1 MDKKNKKTLRVF
13 KTLRVWNMAIAL
25 VTVLALA
32 TACGGQTATPVSRGT
47 ISPTAA
53 AQTPVPF
60 TVTPSPTTGATLTP
74 TRIVL
79 SRRTVVTPSP
89 TPACPGG
96 IVTITAHDWSSM
108 DQEESWQLVIQQFE
122 AANPCIKVTSE
133 RLPDDR
139 EARLLE
145 IASGSA
151 PDLVGVDSS
160 DLARSIALGGLEDLT
175 IFING
180 DADFK
185 PDTMFDATAW
195 KAGFVVGMPVAV
207 MKEYSTSAF
216 YINTALFEQAGI
228 AIPQDGNWTYDDFLD
243 DARLLTI
250 DQNGNNA
257 TNPNFDP
264 NHVAIWGASLPWWD
278 GSSGWWRGFQNL
290 LYAWGAHTI
299 SPDGLSAQGYLNSPQ
314 AIEAWAW
321 YSDLIHVYHVAPDI
335 SLLAAQ
341 HITNEDLFRQHRLA
355 IVGSFWGPWYREVL
369 DQDPLLKWQVVPLPA
384 GPAGHKS
391 TMSWMGW
398 GINPRTRYP
407 QAAWTLLKWLTTDP
421 GQSVFA
427 AKALTADLAIAQQI
441 QQQDDPFWG
450 VFSRETANLDGLD
463 DTFSPYYT
471 TCVDIPGS
479 ALLGRMMAEGG
490 AQFDIVNELDQFA
503 TSAEQCLWK
512 HNPGKSTA
520 TPLPA
525 SETPEFEGTPGELT
539 TPAPMTE
546 TPAVEDAP
554 ELISATPN

>member
-1 MDKKNKKTLRVF
+1 MDKNNQKTLRVF
-13 KTLRVWNMAIAL
+13 KTLRVWEIAL
-25 VTVLALA
+25 ALVIILTLA
-32 TACGGQTATPVSRGT
+32 TACGGQAPTPSKTAP
-47 ISPTAA
+47 AK
-53 AQTPVPF
+53 TPVPF
-60 TVTPSPTTGATLTP
+60 TVTPSPTMGTVSP

-79 SRRTVVTPSP
+79 SIRTAAPSP
-89 TPACPGG
+89 TPACPDG
-96 IVTITAHDWSSM
+96 VAKITAHDWSSM

-122 AANPCIKVTSE
+122 AANPCIQVSSE

-160 DLARSIALGGLEDLT
+160 DLARSIALGGLEDLSL
-175 IFING
+175 FIVG

-185 PDTMFDATAW
+185 PDAFDPTAW
-195 KAGFVVGMPVAV
+195 KAGIVAGMPVAV
-207 MKEYSTSAF
+207 VKDYSTSAF
-216 YINTALFEQAGI
+216 YINTTLFEQAGI
-228 AIPQDGNWTYDDFLD
+228 PIPQDGKWTYDDFLD

-257 TNPNFDP
+257 TSPNFDP
-264 NHVAIWGASLPWWD
+264 QHVAIWGTSLPWWD

-299 SPDGLSAQGYLNSPQ
+299 SPDGLSTQGYLNSPQ
-314 AIEAWAW
+314 AIQAWAW

-355 IVGSFWGPWYREVL
+355 IVGSFWGPWYQAVL
-369 DQDPLLKWQVVPLPA
+369 NQDPLLKWQVVPLPA
-384 GPAGHKS
+384 GPSGHKS

-398 GINPRTRYP
+398 GINPHSKYP

-427 AKALTADLAIAQQI
+427 SKALTADLGVAQQI
-441 QQQDDPFWG
+441 QQQSDPFWG
-450 VFSRETANLDGLD
+450 VFNRETANLDGLD

-479 ALLGRMMAEGG
+479 ALLGKMMAGDGG
-490 AQFDIVNELDQFA
+490 QFDIQNELDEFA
-503 TSAEQCLWK
+503 ASAEQCLWK

-520 TPLPA
+520 TPAPA
-525 SETPEFEGTPGELT
+525 
-539 TPAPMTE
+539 TE
-546 TPAVEDAP
+546 TPAVEGTPGEFSTPAAITETPQDGGAP
-554 ELISATPN
+554 QELNTATPDQ